1 MQSASSA
8 PDPNPAQWIPPAE
21 VLEQL
26 ERILAH
32 PLFQRSERLSTFLRY
47 AVERTLAGEAATLK
61 EFVIGAEAFQLG
73 PSFDPQTD
81 NIVRVNANRL
91 RSKLLEYYHRE
102 RPSNPVVIDLPRGG
116 YVPVFSYAQAPHGAQ
131 SAFGHPPS
139 GRRSVG
145 RHKELRLIQEAFA
158 AASGG
163 PVRMLT
169 ISGDAGMGKTTI
181 VNDFLSGTESAQ
193 VPVWIL
199 RGCCSERL
207 SKTDAFVPIFE
218 CMDELARGKSGP
230 EAAQLMQQ
238 QAPLWYSLLASQ
250 PEEPP
255 AAAREASPERMRREF
270 VRFFE
275 SLSQLRPVILFLD
288 DLHWADASTC
298 DLLDYLGSKLKNV
311 RIFVIATYR
320 PSELSSAHPFLPV
333 RLALESRG
341 ASQEVQLEYLT
352 AADIAAYLQLR
363 FPGHSF
369 PPEFTDVV
377 RKRTEGN
384 PLFMREMLSFLMDRN
399 ILAERPGGW
408 SVDRNTAEIR
418 QLIPSNTLNM
428 IRMQVDRFPS
438 LDRTILQCGAVQGVE
453 FDSAVIARAL
463 SLDPGEI
470 EERLQALE
478 RVHRFVRSIEERDL
492 AGTFSVR
499 YRFVHVLYQNAL
511 YADLPP
517 TRRAIHSLAVAQA
530 VIALSGEIG
539 RAAAAEVALLF
550 ETGRDWEQA
559 SQYFF
564 RAARYAAG
572 VFAYPEAVTLCQ
584 NGLHSLLSLPE
595 SRERDS
601 RELEFLLILG
611 MAQMATCGFA
621 APEVEATHRRSW
633 ALCLRLGEKR
643 RLVRVL
649 WGVHTCLVNA
659 GQLVPALA
667 LAEEMRELAGALG
680 DRASVTQSL
689 HALGTTLAFMG
700 KPEEARDALEQIFV
714 ISPVRDYTTSRALFA
729 LDPCVTSLSML
740 ARVLARLGSLGEA
753 LEKATASVEI
763 AGRLAHPQSLA
774 YAVFWVGWVRHARQ
788 EYQQA
793 LEPLEEAMALSRTH
807 GLPQILEWGRV
818 VRGSC
823 LAHLGRA
830 TEGIVEIRTS
840 LDNQLAMRCLLERSY
855 CLTLLAEALLRVN
868 GYLEGLALCDESLKL
883 AHDTQGHSYDI
894 ETERVREAITQAL
907 ENQGHSDSPSSTNVT
922 A

>member
-8 PDPNPAQWIPPAE
+8 PDPNPAQRIPPAE
-21 VLEQL
+21 VVKQL
-26 ERILAH
+26 DRILAH
-32 PLFQRSERLSTFLRY
+32 PLFRRSERLSTFLRY
-47 AVERTLAGEAATLK
+47 TVERTLAGEAATLK
-61 EFVIGAEAFQLG
+61 ETVIGVEAFQLG
-73 PSFDPQTD
+73 ESFDPQTD

-91 RSKLLEYYHRE
+91 RSKLLEYYHME
-102 RPSNPVVIDLPRGG
+102 GQSNPIVIDLPRGG
-116 YVPVFSYAQAPHGAQ
+116 YVPVFSYAPGLQGAP
-131 SAFGHPPS
+131 SAFGNPLP

-145 RHKELRLIQEAFA
+145 RQKELGQIRDAFA
-158 AASGG
+158 ATSGG

-181 VNDFLSGTESAQ
+181 VNDFLSGIEAAEL
-193 VPVWIL
+193 PVWIL

-207 SKTDAFVPIFE
+207 AKTDAYVPIFE
-218 CMDELARGKSGP
+218 CLDELARGKSGM
-230 EAAQLMQQ
+230 EAVRLMQQ
-238 QAPLWYSLLASQ
+238 QAPRWLSLIAPQ
-250 PEEPP
+250 QEEPT

-275 SLSQLRPVILFLD
+275 SLSQVRPVILFLD

-298 DLLDYLGSKLKNV
+298 DLLGYVGSRLRDV

-320 PSELSSAHPFLPV
+320 PSELSSTHPFLPI

-341 ASQEVQLEYLT
+341 ASQEIQLEYLT
-352 AADIAAYLQLR
+352 ATDIETYLKLR
-363 FPGHSF
+363 FPSHSF
-369 PPEFTDVV
+369 PPEFADVV
-377 RKRTEGN
+377 RERTEGN
-384 PLFMREMLSFLMDRN
+384 PLFMREMLAFLMDRN
-399 ILAERPGGW
+399 ILSERQGRW
-408 SVDRNTAEIR
+408 NVDRNTAEIR
-418 QLIPSNTLNM
+418 KLIPSNTLNL
-428 IRMQVDRFPS
+428 IRMQVDRFQDV
-438 LDRTILQCGAVQGVE
+438 DRIILQCGAVQGIE
-453 FDSAVIARAL
+453 FDSAVVARAL
-463 SLDPGEI
+463 SMDPGEI
-470 EERLQALE
+470 EERLMALE
-478 RVHRFVRSIEERDL
+478 RVHRFVRSMEEREM

-499 YRFVHVLYQNAL
+499 YRFAHVLYQNAL
-511 YADLPP
+511 NSDLPP
-517 TRRAIHSLAVAQA
+517 TRRAAYSLSVAQA
-530 VIALSGEIG
+530 LIALSGEIG
-539 RAAAAEVALLF
+539 RAAAADVALLF
-550 ETGRDWEQA
+550 EAGRDWERA

-584 NGLHSLLSLPE
+584 NGLRSLLSLPE

-659 GQLVPALA
+659 GQLVSALE
-667 LAEEMRELAGALG
+667 LAAEMRQLADALG
-680 DRASVTQSL
+680 DRTSITESL

-700 KPEEARDALEQIFV
+700 KPEEARDALERIFV
-714 ISPVRDYTTSRALFA
+714 ILPVREYTTSRALFA

-740 ARVLARLGSLGEA
+740 ARVLARLGSLDEA
-753 LEKATASVEI
+753 LEKAVTAVEI

-788 EYQQA
+788 EYQRA
-793 LEPLEEAMALSRTH
+793 LEPLEEAMTLCRTH

-818 VRGSC
+818 VHGSC
-823 LAHLGRA
+823 LAHLGKA
-830 TEGIVEIRTS
+830 AEGIVEIRTS
-840 LDNQLAMRCLLERSY
+840 LDNQLAMRCLLERPY
-855 CLTLLAEALLRVN
+855 CLTLLAEALSRVN
-868 GYLEGLALCDESLKL
+868 GYQEGLALCDESRKI
-883 AHDTQGHSYDI
+883 AGDTQGHSYDL
-894 ETERVREAITQAL
+894 ETERVREAILYAL
-907 ENQGHSDSPSSTNVT
+907 QDQRHPDSSSGINVT